1 MRQYPIQH
9 LGDFRRSS
17 IGQSAWAGQAAS
29 AAATGLPSPTE
40 WTALP
45 FAAIDQYLTVPNAYQ
60 PKAEAR
66 LARDDQALY
75 VRLRVAEKDPLI
87 TWQQHQDPV
96 YKDSCLEFFVQPNPG
111 ISCRY
116 LNFEFNAAGVVLS
129 AFGEGRHDR
138 IPLLAADLDKLVIEP
153 QLSAG
158 SQAGGQP
165 PFWQIVCRIPRILL
179 EQTCGPVDWQAGHT
193 MMGNFYKCGDQTAE
207 PHYGCWN
214 LVAKP
219 DFHRP
224 EDFGRLVFA

>member
-1 MRQYPIQH
+1 MRKYQIQH
-9 LGDFRRSS
+9 LNDLCRAT
-17 IGQSAWAGQAAS
+17 GQSAWTDLTAPS
-29 AAATGLPSPTE
+29 AAAGLPSSTE
-40 WTALP
+40 WTAIP
-45 FAAIDQYLTVPNAYQ
+45 SAAINQYLTVPNAYQ

-75 VRLRVAEKDPLI
+75 VRLQVVEKDPLI
-87 TWQQHQDPV
+87 TWRRHQDPV

-111 ISCRY
+111 VSSRY

-129 AFGEGRHDR
+129 AYGEGRHDR
-138 IPLLAADLDKLVIEP
+138 SPFPAADLETLVIEP
-153 QLSAG
+153 QLTAG
-158 SQAGGQP
+158 SQSSDDP
-165 PFWQIVCRIPRILL
+165 SFWQIVCRIPRALL
-179 EQTCGPVDWQAGHT
+179 EQTCGPIDWLAGHV

-224 EDFGRLVFA
+224 EDFGRLVFV

>member
-9 LGDFRRSS
+9 LSDLRRTN
-17 IGQSAWAGQAAS
+17 GQSAWAGITAS
-29 AAATGLPSPTE
+29 TDSSGLPASSD

-45 FAAIDQYLTVPNAYQ
+45 LAAIDQYLEGPNTYR

-75 VRLRVAEKDPLI
+75 VRLQVAEKDPLI
-87 TWQQHQDPV
+87 TWQRHQDPV

-111 ISCRY
+111 LSSRY

-138 IPLLAADLDKLVIEP
+138 IPLTAADLDALVIEP
-153 QLSAG
+153 RLAAG
-158 SQAGGQP
+158 TQTSDQP
-165 PFWQIVCRIPRILL
+165 PFWQIVCRIPRTLL
-179 EQTCGPVDWQAGHT
+179 EQTCGPIDWQAGHV

-214 LVAKP
+214 LVKKL